1 MLVVMWRRM
10 IYAAILVVWT
20 CGQAAAENEILQ
32 FFPSVP
38 IHEDDRLTGHF
49 EVAVQGCNVE
59 LTETSEPFVT
69 VSRFDVQSYETDPGR
84 LSWPYVKQLSTRY
97 NVAWF
102 KRDGATVSSMEELNI
117 KLRQLHV
124 SWSDRRTLSPD
135 DARDKSMELENW
147 LSEVRSGAHGQF
159 AQRNHS
165 ARYFSG
171 DERFLVSV
179 SINTSMAMPV
189 QTSDMSS
196 LAHAMYRHGLTCHR
210 N

>member
-1 MLVVMWRRM
+1 M
-10 IYAAILVVWT
+10 ICTVILVVWT
-20 CGQAAAENEILQ
+20 GGQAAAENEILQ

-49 EVAVQGCNVE
+49 EATVQGCNVE

-102 KRDGATVSSMEELNI
+102 KRDGEIESSMEELNI
-117 KLRQLHV
+117 KLRQLRV

-135 DARDKSMELENW
+135 EVRAKSMELENW
-147 LSEVRSGAHGQF
+147 LSEIRSGGQGQF
-159 AQRNHS
+159 AQRNHT
-165 ARYFSG
+165 ARHLSD

-179 SINTSMAMPV
+179 SINTALVMPV
-189 QTSDMSS
+189 RVSDMSS